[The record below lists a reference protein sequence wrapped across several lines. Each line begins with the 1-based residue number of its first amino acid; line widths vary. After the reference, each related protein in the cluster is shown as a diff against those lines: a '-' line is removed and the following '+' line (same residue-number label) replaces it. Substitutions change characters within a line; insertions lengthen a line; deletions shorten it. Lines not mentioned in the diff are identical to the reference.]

1 MRLQDIGSLD
11 PLISLCKRR
20 GFIFQ
25 SSEIYGGL
33 ASAWDYGPLGVELK
47 NRIQHFWWQNMTQFR
62 NDIVG
67 IDTAIL
73 MHPRVWEASGHLA
86 GFIDLMAED
95 TVTHERYRWD
105 HLSEENR
112 QSMVS
117 PKGNRLSEPRPFNLM
132 FQTHIGSTESSEGV
146 TYLRPETAQGIY
158 VNFRN
163 IVQTSRKKIPFGIAQ
178 VGKAFRNEIATKNF
192 IFRTCE
198 FEQMEMQ
205 FFVSPDE
212 DKQWFDY
219 WKDMRMDYYR
229 QLGING
235 DNLRLHRHGADELAH
250 YAKDAFDIQ
259 YRFPFGWQ
267 ELEGIHNRADFDL
280 SRHIEYSGKDLHYVD
295 EQTKKRYI
303 PHIIETSA
311 GLTRNVLMA
320 LSDSYE
326 EEIISDGD
334 KRAVLHLHPSI
345 APITIGV
352 FPLVKKDGLS
362 ERAQNI
368 EKRLRRHFTTF
379 YDQGGA
385 IGRRYRRQDEIGT
398 PFCVTIDY
406 ETMENNTATIRER
419 DSMRQTRVS
428 VGQIE
433 TWIREAIDSWALPT
447 TS

>member
-1 MRLQDIGSLD
+1 
-11 PLISLCKRR
+11 
-20 GFIFQ
+20 
-25 SSEIYGGL
+25 
-33 ASAWDYGPLGVELK
+33 
-47 NRIQHFWWQNMTQFR
+47 MTQFR